1 MLALLLASMLTATFN
16 FQLTKAELGTLTVDE
31 DPFNY
36 QGKYVIDETKL
47 GGDEKNALPYVQKY
61 AEEQRV
67 SPALLMAITKQ
78 ESNFDPNAIGDGGLA
93 IGYMQLHWD
102 AAYDAGYRSARG
114 DSTDYAREDWPTDG
128 LDPHTN
134 IKYGCAYLKIC
145 YDKHKDSSIYG
156 DPLKNAISAY
166 NLGWPHGPDKTNEN
180 SYVNPIL
187 QSYENYKGKYAKAW
201 GKSHNVAVVDD
212 YYGSAVGYLYP
223 SNYPNQIFSTLS
235 ASQVSAE
242 ALANYDT
249 VILFMFNPSGL
260 TAARKAAIND
270 WVYKGGKLMIW
281 DSDQVPRGSLWDYTW
296 LPYPFT
302 TSVPGQTGQTG
313 KGLNILEENQLSS
326 SDPSSPYYI
335 DTAVL
340 NRQTDAVGDA
350 NVLISYSPGWR
361 IDMMAT
367 NVLGETGPA
376 HVYAAY
382 GSGLLIYSALDWD
395 YAGYGISGGQWLK
408 KLLKQELECSYL
420 PFVAPPVLGEVGFKV
435 EIAPEAPE
443 GYYTDKPMSFKVT
456 VTNPTDQTGINIIA
470 YNVVLNIIVPE
481 EIEIDTTTATAGN
494 IAPGESKTVTF
505 SGEMKKT
512 GENIEVIVN
521 ARGEDRIL
529 WKTIAGSGSCFIS
542 VHDPEAPK
550 PDWSFATIT
559 DLHIGYGYLDYGDE
573 GFEDGN
579 SGESYSLTE
588 MLESA
593 VGTIIAERDCRD
605 IRFVVVTGDISDT
618 AEESEFLKAREILNS
633 LNDPNGDGN
642 TEDGIPYIPL
652 IGNHDTSPYTQK
664 NNPVDRPL
672 PGQIPGTDNLQTR
685 ATYGGDV
692 IFHRVFWETNPSNY
706 ELILNK
712 IDDKFLRDS
721 VPVYSLA
728 LGHFLYLEN
737 YAFDYGGIGF
747 VCLDAAERGP
757 ISAVYP
763 SSSPIAKYWKQ
774 TKDFLIDQ
782 LKDHTGQELI
792 LFSHFPLYGLG
803 GFLDTQD
810 VASSIVKYGC
820 TGTLNFAGHTH
831 RNHVQDV
838 WKYDWLGRPA
848 QYAYTVIETEAL
860 SQIPVELVV
869 EGYPLVKSTHSGESI
884 RIVQR
889 EGTEFDYSTTLKPRK
904 QVDILW
910 PNPFF
915 THTYASYPQ
924 PNSEITFTAH
934 TIVYHGFKTSFQ
946 WDFGDG
952 NFGSG
957 SSLAHSYSQE
967 GEYEVTLS
975 ITSRN
980 LLTGGETSQVV
991 IGSIYVHSKHVISPL
1006 PPDLSATSLVTEED
1020 LTKTPTNT
1028 YQPVLIAKRAL
1039 EEIAIGEFGVH
1050 FGEATDDIDLSNLV
1064 ADVNLEEGKSVI
1076 YMPTWPEEID
1086 QYKQL
1091 FIPSTGAGTV
1101 YICLDAASLDDVSL
1115 KNADVILNVGETKV
1129 GITVT
1134 TTFYN
1139 DREYYLVSGVTGIGG
1154 GELKDTIP
1162 PTTTREIGEP
1172 KYVDPMDN
1180 IHVTSATP
1188 FTLTAEDNPGGT
1200 GVESIFYR
1208 IYDAGWLE
1216 YSAPFYLTGLS
1227 DGEYS
1232 IDYYSTDTIGNTEP
1246 THTFSITLD
1255 NSGPLIAVENPLAG
1269 WALQNGVTFI
1279 ASASDSSG
1287 TRGLNF
1293 SIREANG
1300 DQGIPVGFEDIPA
1313 TYDAITGRWNWYFD
1327 TLQLPDGYYIVLVNA
1342 EDNLGHTASTT
1353 VPYSIRNWA
1362 VLELLPASEN
1372 NKAGR
1377 TMPVKFALRVA
1388 TSVDPDQPFVY
1399 NQELTIKIYAMDNPS
1414 NILQTSTF
1422 GDTSKDYRINA
1433 ASELYITNF
1442 QTLKTP
1448 ETYVVEVYRKGML
1461 IDSFQFYTVFSKIH
1475 QYIAAE

>member
-1 MLALLLASMLTATFN
+1 MKKVRLSAMISCKRLLRKTILGIALVFFVIGSTLSSSIVFAQTSEIEVPRSPYYPQSNEDWWSYQFEGAGYQSSLEGHDAFSNTNCGPACTAMVINYLKGKGLTTHCEANRISPDYPVYCYARWLYCQANGHPSGYANSDWSLPGATTQQIRYALSLEGIQSHTITGDECKN
-16 FQLTKAELGTLTVDE
+16 DGTGINNVQSAID
-31 DPFNY
+31 
-36 QGKYVIDETKL
+36 QGKLCICLVAPMYYRDVDT
-47 GGDEKNALPYVQKY
+47 YF
-61 AEEQRV
+61 
-67 SPALLMAITKQ
+67 S
-78 ESNFDPNAIGDGGLA
+78 
-93 IGYMQLHWD
+93 HWTVVYG
-102 AAYDAGYRSARG
+102 YDANYIFLNDPGYLTGKSYRASKTDFA
-114 DSTDYAREDWPTDG
+114 DAIWLVQELSTVIVMDTTASEST
-128 LDPHTN
+128 
-134 IKYGCAYLKIC
+134 
-145 YDKHKDSSIYG
+145 
-156 DPLKNAISAY
+156 
-166 NLGWPHGPDKTNEN
+166 
-180 SYVNPIL
+180 
-187 QSYENYKGKYAKAW
+187 W

-223 SNYPNQIFSTLS
+223 SDYPDQTFSALS

-242 ALANYDT
+242 ALVSYDT

-260 TAARKAAIND
+260 AAAKKAAIND
-270 WVYKGGKLMIW
+270 WVYKGGKLIIW
-281 DSDQVPRGSLWDYTW
+281 DSDQVPPSSPWDYTW

-335 DTAVL
+335 DTATL
-340 NRQTDAVGDA
+340 NSQTDAVGDA
-350 NVLISYSPGWR
+350 NVLISYGPGWR

-395 YAGYGISGGQWLK
+395 YSSGATGTWLK
-408 KLLKQELECSYL
+408 KMLRQELNCSYL
-420 PFVAPPVLGEVGFKV
+420 PFVAPPVPEEVGLEV
-435 EIAPEAPE
+435 EI
-443 GYYTDKPMSFKVT
+443 TSDKSSYDLDETIEFEVT
-456 VTNPTDQTGINIIA
+456 VANPTDETGINIVA
-470 YNVVLNIIVPE
+470 YNVWFTVVPPD
-481 EIEIDTTTATAGN
+481 EIGLESPGVCYLLGDIPPGSSQSGVCRATA
-494 IAPGESKTVTF
+494 
-505 SGEMKKT
+505 KKT
-512 GENIEVIVN
+512 GDNVEVIVN
-521 ARGEDRIL
+521 AYGEDRL
-529 WKTIAGSGSCFIS
+529 LKTTIAGSGKCTLT
-542 VHDPEAPK
+542 VCEPEAPK
-550 PDWSFATIT
+550 PDWAFAVIT
-559 DLHIGYGYLDYGDE
+559 DLHIGYGYLDYGNA

-579 SGESYSLTE
+579 SGESYSFTE

-593 VGTIIAERDCRD
+593 VGTIIAERDYRS

-618 AEESEFLKAREILNS
+618 AEESEFLKAREILNRF
-633 LNDPNGDGN
+633 NDPNGDGN
-642 TEDGIPYIPL
+642 TEDGIPYIPV

-664 NNPVDRPL
+664 NNPNDRPL

-692 IFHRVFWETNPSNY
+692 TFNRVFWETNPSNY

-747 VCLDAAERGP
+747 VCMDAAERGP

-782 LKDHTGQELI
+782 LKDHSGQELV
-792 LFSHFPLYGLG
+792 LFSHFPLHGLG

-831 RNHVQDV
+831 RNNVQDI

-904 QVDILW
+904 QIDILW

-952 NFGSG
+952 NFASG
-957 SSLAHSYSQE
+957 SSVTHSYSQE
-967 GEYEVTLS
+967 GEYDVTLS
-975 ITSRN
+975 ITVRN

-991 IGSIYVHSKHVISPL
+991 IGSIKVHSKHVISRL
-1006 PPDLSATSLVTEED
+1006 PPDLEATSLVTEED
-1020 LTKTPTNT
+1020 LTQTPTNT
-1028 YQPVLIAKRAL
+1028 YHPVLVTKKTL
-1039 EEIAIGEFGVH
+1039 EETAIMELGVH
-1050 FGEATDDIDLSNLV
+1050 FESATEDIDLSNLI
-1064 ADVNLEEGKSVI
+1064 ADVSLEKGKSVI

-1101 YICLDAASLDDVSL
+1101 YICLDATSLEDVSL
-1115 KNADVILNVGETKV
+1115 ENADVILNVGETKD

-1139 DREYYLVSGVTGIGG
+1139 GREYYLVSGITGTGG
-1154 GELKDTIP
+1154 GELKDSIP
-1162 PTTTREIGEP
+1162 PTTTLTIGEP
-1172 KYVDPMDN
+1172 KYVTDITYITLD
-1180 IHVTSATP
+1180 TP
-1188 FTLTAEDNPGGT
+1188 FNLTATDNPGGT
-1200 GVESIFYR
+1200 GVALTVYKISNSTG
-1208 IYDAGWLE
+1208 YDSGWRTYTNPFNLTSLRDGNYTIAFNSTDNAGNVENTNCFNVTLVG
-1216 YSAPFYLTGLS
+1216 PDVNG
-1227 DGEYS
+1227 DGEVDMHD
-1232 IDYYSTDTIGNTEP
+1232 IALAAR
-1246 THTFSITLD
+1246 TFGSYRGHPRWNPIVDINLD
-1255 NSGPLIAVENPLAG
+1255 GKVNLRDIALIARKFG
-1269 WALQNGVTFI
+1269 K
-1279 ASASDSSG
+1279 
-1287 TRGLNF
+1287 
-1293 SIREANG
+1293 
-1300 DQGIPVGFEDIPA
+1300 
-1313 TYDAITGRWNWYFD
+1313 
-1327 TLQLPDGYYIVLVNA
+1327 
-1342 EDNLGHTASTT
+1342 H
-1353 VPYSIRNWA
+1353 YS
-1362 VLELLPASEN
+1362 
-1372 NKAGR
+1372 
-1377 TMPVKFALRVA
+1377 
-1388 TSVDPDQPFVY
+1388 
-1399 NQELTIKIYAMDNPS
+1399 
-1414 NILQTSTF
+1414 
-1422 GDTSKDYRINA
+1422 
-1433 ASELYITNF
+1433 
-1442 QTLKTP
+1442 
-1448 ETYVVEVYRKGML
+1448 
-1461 IDSFQFYTVFSKIH
+1461 
-1475 QYIAAE
+1475 